1 MARAWAER
9 ARDIASQP
17 MPEDLAK
24 VVDIDCFDC
33 GTKSQNRD
41 WHFLGVQCPN
51 CDSFN
56 TTVEVTRR

>member
-24 VVDIDCFDC
+24 VVDINCFDC
-33 GTKSQNRD
+33 GTKSKNRD

-56 TTVEVTRR
+56 TSVEVTRR